1 MKHLIVGTAGHVD
14 HGKTALIRALT
25 GIDTDRLQEEKKRGI
40 SIDIGFA
47 ALRYDD
53 GLLLGIVD
61 VPGHERFLKN
71 MLAGTGGIDLVLLV
85 IAADEGIMP
94 QTREHF
100 EMLQCLGIR
109 HGIVVLNKI
118 DKVDAEWLMLVEED
132 VRNWLSGTF
141 LDGAPLCRASAVTG
155 EGLPELRQTLRE
167 AAEKVRARD
176 SRAPFRMWIDR
187 AFNLKGQG
195 LIVTGSVL
203 SGTLRT
209 GDPVRIYPAEQTG
222 KVRELE
228 SHNQATASVAAGQR
242 ASVNLT
248 GINLAEVG
256 RGMFLSSDGIAVPSL
271 VWDAA
276 IQWRTRFPSGTRI
289 RFHIGTG
296 EFIGRM
302 SYAAQGPFP
311 EIVRLHLEEPVAGA
325 CGDKGLVR
333 RYSPQDLMGG
343 ITLLWP
349 GGSNHKRDERLNR
362 LYEALRRN
370 DLNEVLLE
378 QLLLTRQPPTR
389 GEWAAQAGY
398 LNEREVQAAQQQ
410 LVGAGRVLQAGQYY
424 VAADQLGRYE
434 AQLQELL
441 RNFHREKPAE
451 PGLSREILRQRIGL
465 PANIAE
471 WFLKESERKG
481 LTVLWDEYVAA
492 ASHAAAHGQ
501 KSAQLRQIFEAVMNP
516 RELIE
521 ITPEWLAEKMQRPIS
536 EIKPFFEA
544 LTRDGT
550 LVRIA
555 GVHVYRK
562 TIQYIGSLIQ
572 QHFATKSTL
581 SVGEFRDLLNITR
594 RLAVPL
600 LEFLDTH
607 KYTIRREDVRLKG
620 PNLTNL
626 SE

>member
-1 MKHLIVGTAGHVD
+1 M
-14 HGKTALIRALT
+14 
-25 GIDTDRLQEEKKRGI
+25 
-40 SIDIGFA
+40 
-47 ALRYDD
+47 
-53 GLLLGIVD
+53 
-61 VPGHERFLKN
+61 
-71 MLAGTGGIDLVLLV
+71 
-85 IAADEGIMP
+85 
-94 QTREHF
+94 
-100 EMLQCLGIR
+100 
-109 HGIVVLNKI
+109 
-118 DKVDAEWLMLVEED
+118 
-132 VRNWLSGTF
+132 
-141 LDGAPLCRASAVTG
+141 
-155 EGLPELRQTLRE
+155 
-167 AAEKVRARD
+167 
-176 SRAPFRMWIDR
+176 
-187 AFNLKGQG
+187 
-195 LIVTGSVL
+195 
-203 SGTLRT
+203 
-209 GDPVRIYPAEQTG
+209 
-222 KVRELE
+222 
-228 SHNQATASVAAGQR
+228 
-242 ASVNLT
+242 
-248 GINLAEVG
+248 
-256 RGMFLSSDGIAVPSL
+256 
-271 VWDAA
+271 
-276 IQWRTRFPSGTRI
+276 
-289 RFHIGTG
+289 
-296 EFIGRM
+296 
-302 SYAAQGPFP
+302 
-311 EIVRLHLEEPVAGA
+311 
-325 CGDKGLVR
+325 
-333 RYSPQDLMGG
+333 
-343 ITLLWP
+343 
-349 GGSNHKRDERLNR
+349 
-362 LYEALRRN
+362 
-370 DLNEVLLE
+370 
-378 QLLLTRQPPTR
+378 TRQPPTR

-521 ITPEWLAEKMQRPIS
+521 ITPEWLAERMQRPIS